1 MACAALVTLS
11 LLTSCK
17 DEPDKYE
24 VTNGTPTIRY
34 IRPVDIAMS
43 DSLLTGAYMDNNIC
57 IVGENLRSITKMF
70 FNDQEA
76 KLVPSLITDNT
87 MIVTVPGKIPGEV
100 FNKIFM
106 INNANDTTAY
116 DFKVL
121 VPGPTINNMSNEWA
135 QEGEQATIYGN
146 YFVDDPNIPLTLTI
160 NGTKATLTIS
170 TSAT

>member
-34 IRPVDIAMS
+34 IRPVDIAIS

-76 KLVPSLITDNT
+76 KLIPSFITDHT
-87 MIVTVPGKIPGEV
+87 MIVTVLG
-100 FNKIFM
+100 
-106 INNANDTTAY
+106 
-116 DFKVL
+116 
-121 VPGPTINNMSNEWA
+121 
-135 QEGEQATIYGN
+135 
-146 YFVDDPNIPLTLTI
+146 IPLVFP
-160 NGTKATLTIS
+160 ATCRALVDQVT
-170 TSAT
+170 A